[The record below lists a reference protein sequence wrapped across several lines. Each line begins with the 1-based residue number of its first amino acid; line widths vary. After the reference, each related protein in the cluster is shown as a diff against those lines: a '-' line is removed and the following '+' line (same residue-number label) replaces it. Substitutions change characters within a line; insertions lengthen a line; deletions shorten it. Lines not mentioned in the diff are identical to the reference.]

1 MRRPGMTDGAVTTV
15 AGVSSDDADDIDRD
29 GRAACPEPAG
39 GARSFVSPDFA
50 GYIQVDRGGDLTACR
65 TGTARFASIN
75 KTYHGMHA
83 PPDDAVPNHRRAAG
97 TAQFV
102 GFRLANQNYVF
113 HIERIRE
120 IVIPTGIAS
129 LPEVPACV
137 DGVSNLRG
145 SIIPIVN
152 LRVLFGLERRPVDAE
167 TRTIVVHVGQRL
179 MGCVVDSVSRVMR
192 IAADRIQPAH
202 DAVLVSGRGF
212 IEGFAR
218 VGDDLYIVI
227 DVDQLLDPTRLD
239 EVQRAATARPT
250 DPSSAPGAA

>member
-1 MRRPGMTDGAVTTV
+1 M
-15 AGVSSDDADDIDRD
+15 
-29 GRAACPEPAG
+29 
-39 GARSFVSPDFA
+39 
-50 GYIQVDRGGDLTACR
+50 
-65 TGTARFASIN
+65 N
-75 KTYHGMHA
+75 A
-83 PPDDAVPNHRRAAG
+83 PPDDAAPNHRRAAG

-102 GFRLANQNYVF
+102 GFRLAEQSYVF
-113 HIERIRE
+113 RIERIRE

-179 MGCVVDSVSRVMR
+179 MGCMVDSVSRVMR

-202 DAVLVSGRGF
+202 DAVLAGGRGF

-218 VGDDLYIVI
+218 VGDDLFIVI
-227 DVDQLLDPTRLD
+227 DVDQLLDPARLD
-239 EVQRAATARPT
+239 EVQRSAAARPT
-250 DPSSAPGAA
+250 DPSSAPGTT